1 MSLTGSRGVLLVN
14 QSSFIAAAVCLS
26 LRRRLLIIST
36 VQVPYVPL
44 APFLLLLPICFPS
57 PFRAPSLPRLGSP
70 LAASRYRPSYN
81 MNESNAPIHTARQTR
96 VKSMPK
102 MHQNTFGGQAPPGPA
117 GGSLCAPP
125 KPLRRKGRE
134 GEGGERTHLRDF

>member
-14 QSSFIAAAVCLS
+14 QSSFIAAAVYLS

-36 VQVPYVPL
+36 VQVPYLPL
-44 APFLLLLPICFPS
+44 APFLLLLRICFPS
-57 PFRAPSLPRLGSP
+57 PSRAPSLPRLGPP

-117 GGSLCAPP
+117 GGAYVLPP
-125 KPLRRKGRE
+125 NPLAAKGGKGRE
-134 GEGGERTHLRDF
+134 GRGLT